1 MNFRLGRLL
10 GFFSSFVILR
20 FAMDDVRKRTN
31 ETAAVAARALRAD
44 SQQSEIFFSA
54 SAPSVAQM
62 QTLFYVLMKTTFSA
76 TGQNFSGGVPHH
88 QHHLGRR

>member
-31 ETAAVAARALRAD
+31 ETAAVAARAV
-44 SQQSEIFFSA
+44 SQQSEIFFRFCTLGSA
-54 SAPSVAQM
+54 NAD
-62 QTLFYVLMKTTFSA
+62 TFLRLNENYFFRH
-76 TGQNFSGGVPHH
+76 GPK
-88 QHHLGRR
+88 L

>member
-1 MNFRLGRLL
+1 
-10 GFFSSFVILR
+10 
-20 FAMDDVRKRTN
+20 MDDVRKRTN

-62 QTLFYVLMKTTFSA
+62 QTLFLRLNENYFFRHGPKL
-76 TGQNFSGGVPHH
+76 
-88 QHHLGRR
+88 